1 MLKEGTFL
9 RNVLKNII
17 IALLLSA
24 LPTGLLLHQDFK
36 QQHAAAPAVQTTKI
50 VSAKTTAKQTTT
62 VTTHKTAPETTRRSA
77 SSPYASI
84 AVSQKDIDVLE
95 RLVYFESRGEH
106 GEAVVEIVL
115 NRVLSPSFPNTIQ
128 AVVYQA
134 GQFSPASHLYEWQRV
149 ESRAV
154 ADCRNDVARV
164 LNPNYDPMLPSHYL
178 YFNNSQAQSA
188 DYRWLGGN
196 VYY

>member
-84 AVSQKDIDVLE
+84 AVSQKDVDVLE

-115 NRVLSPSFPNTIQ
+115 NRVLSPSFPNTI
-128 AVVYQA
+128 
-134 GQFSPASHLYEWQRV
+134 GSGW
-149 ESRAV
+149 SRARSPI
-154 ADCRNDVARV
+154 AETTWHGCSAPTTIRCCPDTTYISIIRGP
-164 LNPNYDPMLPSHYL
+164 NPPIID
-178 YFNNSQAQSA
+178 
-188 DYRWLGGN
+188 G
-196 VYY
+196 